1 VDEEVRAVR
10 VRVEDQRPVGGVM
23 PRGIV
28 LPALVAI
35 VVPVAS
41 LVSGVRAR
49 RERDRSREESDDSP
63 V

>member
-23 PRGIV
+23 PPRIV

-41 LVSGVRAR
+41 LVPGVRAR
-49 RERDRSREESDDSP
+49 RERDRSSEESDDSP